1 MIAGYQGEGDDAM
14 ETEEVENSS
23 IWSRSEDLEEDKCV
37 KKLAAQI
44 AQVVGWSDV
53 HLASRTSP
61 GRLVWYIAL
70 QTTFLQGVPGI

>member
-1 MIAGYQGEGDDAM
+1 MKFSFSTNAVQVIAGYQGEGDDAM

-61 GRLVWYIAL
+61 GRLV
-70 QTTFLQGVPGI
+70 